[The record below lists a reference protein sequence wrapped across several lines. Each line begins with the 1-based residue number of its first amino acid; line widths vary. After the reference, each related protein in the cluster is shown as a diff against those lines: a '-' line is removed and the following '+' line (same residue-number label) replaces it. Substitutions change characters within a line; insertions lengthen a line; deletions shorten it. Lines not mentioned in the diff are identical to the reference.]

1 MKIYWIFVTSV
12 WDLHKSALL
21 MTTTTLFLA
30 CLAAMQTQTH
40 THAKNAQAHKY
51 CQIAAITLPKWLS
64 EHLYSLLLF
73 FFCSKKWRKQ
83 SVERELN
90 ICCGAPNN
98 SVSIVYVH
106 VYLQNE
112 SIIVRETMNDRCYDR
127 EKHREKP
134 TNQQNNKAHTMS
146 YRETERD
153 RPKTRVRYGFECAS
167 LLACWLAGWYKRN
180 HCINPHF
187 SCR

>member
-1 MKIYWIFVTSV
+1 
-12 WDLHKSALL
+12 
-21 MTTTTLFLA
+21 MTTTTLPGCDA
-30 CLAAMQTQTH
+30 NTN
-40 THAKNAQAHKY
+40 THAKNVQAHKY

-73 FFCSKKWRKQ
+73 IFFLLNKKNYENK
-83 SVERELN
+83 ELN

-134 TNQQNNKAHTMS
+134 TNQLNNKAHT
-146 YRETERD
+146 YWATERQ
-153 RPKTRVRYGFECAS
+153 RAIKKTYTRVRYGIECAS
-167 LLACWLAGWYKRN
+167 LLACWLIQAQPLYQSAFKLSLSVFFWKFT
-180 HCINPHF
+180 IMKFHF
-187 SCR
+187 FSIVSLYFE

>member
-1 MKIYWIFVTSV
+1 M
-12 WDLHKSALL
+12 
-21 MTTTTLFLA
+21 
-30 CLAAMQTQTH
+30 
-40 THAKNAQAHKY
+40 
-51 CQIAAITLPKWLS
+51 
-64 EHLYSLLLF
+64 
-73 FFCSKKWRKQ
+73 
-83 SVERELN
+83 N

-153 RPKTRVRYGFECAS
+153 RPKTRVRYGIECAS
-167 LLACWLAGWYKRN
+167 LLAGWLAYTSATIVSIRILVVVK
-180 HCINPHF
+180 CVF
-187 SCR
+187 LKMYTK